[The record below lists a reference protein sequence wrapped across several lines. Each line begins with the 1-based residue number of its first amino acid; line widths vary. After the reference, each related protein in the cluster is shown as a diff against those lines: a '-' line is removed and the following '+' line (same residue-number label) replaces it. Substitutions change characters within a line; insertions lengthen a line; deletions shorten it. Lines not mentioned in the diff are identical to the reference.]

1 MKYDQKRYKTLSMV
15 HSPKNLQKYKD
26 QSTNKGSIQKQR
38 KGYVV
43 SKKRYF
49 YDICVYFYV
58 VKKTTFS
65 LFYKE
70 NCLKRTFC
78 LDYCLKYAKIARAK
92 CFAHLQGCH

>member
-26 QSTNKGSIQKQR
+26 QSTNKGSIQKQQQW
-38 KGYVV
+38 YVV

-49 YDICVYFYV
+49 LRYLCLLLCCG
-58 VKKTTFS
+58 KKAFS
-65 LFYKE
+65 LFYKG